1 MIPPCH
7 KKLSVAGAEAARR
20 RYPVVQIHLGEQILR
35 ADQEA
40 GFPCQQKQ
48 RLSSKILGFVAG
60 RSKGMDMKT
69 SYKVGKLNSLSPW
82 KTLLLNASSYNRRA
96 KTMNTLVVIDTF
108 ISASKI
114 KDTSVL
120 SDVFTEDAIYVTHN
134 GATYR
139 GLAQI
144 QEYFKTLFFEGEVL
158 AWDVKRLLD
167 DTAVEWHYEYRFN
180 YAGSVSYDGVS
191 LFEISNG
198 KISLWRDFI
207 QAAKRT
213 YPLEVK
219 DIELLQAAGRL
230 ETCADWI
237 DTLSRHDERFRK
249 AAEKLQTALDEL
261 ASLLP
266 DETMQPEGQ
275 EGGLA

>member
-1 MIPPCH
+1 MQRSGSSRDFDVSVE
-7 KKLSVAGAEAARR
+7 KLHITSYQQNGS
-20 RYPVVQIHLGEQILR
+20 ILLLFYHNQTVTKLVSPLLSLVIR
-35 ADQEA
+35 ADLCYTVFSIVQSFSHVIHISLNLESLY
-40 GFPCQQKQ
+40 QIV
-48 RLSSKILGFVAG
+48 ILPHKADTEGEYDLMSPKEFV
-60 RSKGMDMKT
+60 
-69 SYKVGKLNSLSPW
+69 
-82 KTLLLNASSYNRRA
+82 NA
-96 KTMNTLVVIDTF
+96 F
-108 ISASKI
+108 ISASKS
-114 KDTSVL
+114 KDVPVL
-120 SDVFTEDAIYVTHN
+120 SDVFTEDAVYVTHN

-144 QEYFKTLFFEGEVL
+144 QEYFKTLFYEGEIR

-167 DTAVEWHYEYRFN
+167 ETAVEWYYEYRFN

-237 DTLSRHDERFRK
+237 DTLSRHDERFLG
-249 AAEKLQTALDEL
+249 AAEKLQVALDEL
-261 ASLLP
+261 ISLLP
-266 DETMQPEGQ
+266 ADTMHPELQ
-275 EGGLA
+275 EGEDA

>member
-1 MIPPCH
+1 
-7 KKLSVAGAEAARR
+7 
-20 RYPVVQIHLGEQILR
+20 
-35 ADQEA
+35 
-40 GFPCQQKQ
+40 
-48 RLSSKILGFVAG
+48 
-60 RSKGMDMKT
+60 
-69 SYKVGKLNSLSPW
+69 
-82 KTLLLNASSYNRRA
+82 
-96 KTMNTLVVIDTF
+96 MNTLVVIDTF

>member
-1 MIPPCH
+1 M
-7 KKLSVAGAEAARR
+7 
-20 RYPVVQIHLGEQILR
+20 
-35 ADQEA
+35 
-40 GFPCQQKQ
+40 
-48 RLSSKILGFVAG
+48 
-60 RSKGMDMKT
+60 T
-69 SYKVGKLNSLSPW
+69 
-82 KTLLLNASSYNRRA
+82 A
-96 KTMNTLVVIDTF
+96 KAVIDTF
-108 ISASKI
+108 VTAAKNI
-114 KDTSVL
+114 DTSVL
-120 SDVFTEDAIYVTHN
+120 SIIFTEDAVYVTHS

-144 QEYFKTLFFEGEVL
+144 QEYFKTLFFEGEIR

-167 DTAVEWHYEYRFN
+167 ETAVEWHYEYRFN

-207 QAAKRT
+207 QAANRT

-237 DTLSRHDERFRK
+237 DTLSRHDGRFQG
-249 AAEKLQTALDEL
+249 AAEKLQDALDEL
-261 ASLLP
+261 ISLLP
-266 DETMQPEGQ
+266 SETMKPEGQ
-275 EGGLA
+275 ERGHS

>member
-1 MIPPCH
+1 MFLSRNCILLHINRMAQFYFCSTTIKLLPNLFHPYYPLSYELIFVTLYSVYFRVFLTAIHISLNLESLYQIVILPH
-7 KKLSVAGAEAARR
+7 KADTE
-20 RYPVVQIHLGEQILR
+20 GEYDL
-35 ADQEA
+35 
-40 GFPCQQKQ
+40 
-48 RLSSKILGFVAG
+48 
-60 RSKGMDMKT
+60 M
-69 SYKVGKLNSLSPW
+69 SP
-82 KTLLLNASSYNRRA
+82 KEIVN
-96 KTMNTLVVIDTF
+96 TF
-108 ISASKI
+108 ISASKS
-114 KDTSVL
+114 KDAPVL
-120 SDVFTEDAIYVTHN
+120 SDVFTEDAFYVTHN

-237 DTLSRHDERFRK
+237 DTLSRHDERFLC
-249 AAEKLQTALDEL
+249 AAEKLQVALDEL
-261 ASLLP
+261 ISLLP
-266 DETMQPEGQ
+266 SETMKPEGQ
-275 EGGLA
+275 EGGHS

>member
-1 MIPPCH
+1 
-7 KKLSVAGAEAARR
+7 
-20 RYPVVQIHLGEQILR
+20 
-35 ADQEA
+35 
-40 GFPCQQKQ
+40 
-48 RLSSKILGFVAG
+48 
-60 RSKGMDMKT
+60 
-69 SYKVGKLNSLSPW
+69 
-82 KTLLLNASSYNRRA
+82 
-96 KTMNTLVVIDTF
+96 MNTLDIIDTF
-108 ISASKI
+108 LSASKT
-114 KDTSVL
+114 KDATIL
-120 SDVFTEDAIYVTHN
+120 SGVFTGDAVYVTHN

-167 DTAVEWHYEYRFN
+167 DTAVEWHYEYQFN

-198 KISLWRDFI
+198 KISLWRNFI
-207 QAAKRT
+207 QAVKRT

-237 DTLSRHDERFRK
+237 DTLSRHDERFQV
-249 AAEKLQTALDEL
+249 AAVKLQIALDEL
-261 ASLLP
+261 VSLLP
-266 DETMQPEGQ
+266 DETLQREGQ
-275 EGGLA
+275 EGELA

>member
-1 MIPPCH
+1 
-7 KKLSVAGAEAARR
+7 
-20 RYPVVQIHLGEQILR
+20 
-35 ADQEA
+35 
-40 GFPCQQKQ
+40 
-48 RLSSKILGFVAG
+48 
-60 RSKGMDMKT
+60 
-69 SYKVGKLNSLSPW
+69 
-82 KTLLLNASSYNRRA
+82 
-96 KTMNTLVVIDTF
+96 MNTLDIIDTF
-108 ISASKI
+108 ISTSKT
-114 KDTSVL
+114 KNTSVL
-120 SDVFTEDAIYVTHN
+120 SDVFTEDAVYITHS

-144 QEYFKTLFFEGEVL
+144 QEYFKTLFFEGDIL
-158 AWDVKRLLD
+158 TWDVKRLLD
-167 DTAVEWHYEYRFN
+167 DAAVEWHYEYQFN

-191 LFEISNG
+191 LFKISKG

-237 DTLSRHDERFRK
+237 DTLSKHDEKFQG
-249 AAEKLQTALDEL
+249 AAEKLQAALDEL
-261 ASLLP
+261 VSLLP

-275 EGGLA
+275 GGALS

>member
-1 MIPPCH
+1 MAQFYFCSTTIKLLPNLFHPYYPLSYELIFVTLYSVYFRVFLTAIHISLNLESLYQIVILPH
-7 KKLSVAGAEAARR
+7 KADTE
-20 RYPVVQIHLGEQILR
+20 GEYDL
-35 ADQEA
+35 
-40 GFPCQQKQ
+40 
-48 RLSSKILGFVAG
+48 
-60 RSKGMDMKT
+60 M
-69 SYKVGKLNSLSPW
+69 SP
-82 KTLLLNASSYNRRA
+82 KEIVN
-96 KTMNTLVVIDTF
+96 TF
-108 ISASKI
+108 ISASKS
-114 KDTSVL
+114 KDAPVL
-120 SDVFTEDAIYVTHN
+120 SDVFTEDAFYVTHN

-144 QEYFKTLFFEGEVL
+144 QEYFKTLFFEGDIL
-158 AWDVKRLLD
+158 TWDVKRLLD
-167 DTAVEWHYEYRFN
+167 DAAVEWHYEYLFN

-237 DTLSRHDERFRK
+237 DTLSRHDERFQG
-249 AAEKLQTALDEL
+249 AAEKLQDALDEL
-261 ASLLP
+261 ISLLP
-266 DETMQPEGQ
+266 SETMKPEGQ
-275 EGGLA
+275 EGGHS

>member
-1 MIPPCH
+1 
-7 KKLSVAGAEAARR
+7 
-20 RYPVVQIHLGEQILR
+20 
-35 ADQEA
+35 
-40 GFPCQQKQ
+40 
-48 RLSSKILGFVAG
+48 
-60 RSKGMDMKT
+60 
-69 SYKVGKLNSLSPW
+69 
-82 KTLLLNASSYNRRA
+82 
-96 KTMNTLVVIDTF
+96 MNTLDIIETF
-108 ISASKI
+108 ISASKN

-120 SDVFTEDAIYVTHN
+120 SDVFTEDAVYVTHS

-158 AWDVKRLLD
+158 AWDVKLLLD
-167 DTAVEWHYEYRFN
+167 DAAVEWHYEYQFK
-180 YAGSVSYDGVS
+180 YSGSVSYDGIS
-191 LFEISNG
+191 LFEISKG

-237 DTLSRHDERFRK
+237 DTLSRHDERFQGV
-249 AAEKLQTALDEL
+249 AEKLQDALDEL
-261 ASLLP
+261 ISLLP
-266 DETMQPEGQ
+266 SETMKPEGQ
-275 EGGLA
+275 DRGLS